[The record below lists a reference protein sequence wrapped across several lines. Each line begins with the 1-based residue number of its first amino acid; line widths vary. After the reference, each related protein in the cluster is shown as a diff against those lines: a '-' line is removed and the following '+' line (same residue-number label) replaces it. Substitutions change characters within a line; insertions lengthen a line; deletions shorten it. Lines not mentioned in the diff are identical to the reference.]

1 MAHGALICHEMTVRL
16 DESHAKKLDSSFS
29 LTLHIYSAPAPAV
42 APAVA
47 PAALRHFPCFCHS
60 PSRIL
65 ALAVGLAFATTLYP
79 CPSSDLVD
87 WWTLVARLML
97 SVSRICRALPAAV
110 WAALAATTTSGHPAV
125 HQSRAQWLSTASQT
139 SGGSS
144 GSGVPN
150 ARWHDR
156 RLSASCRSRTPTHST
171 ARTPRRNAAV
181 CTR

>member
-1 MAHGALICHEMTVRL
+1 MQKSWILFLVLLSISIRHQLRPWLRL
-16 DESHAKKLDSSFS
+16 WLRLHCVIFPAFA
-29 LTLHIYSAPAPAV
+29 TLLPV
-42 APAVA
+42 
-47 PAALRHFPCFCHS
+47 
-60 PSRIL
+60 IL
-65 ALAVGLAFATTLYP
+65 ALAVGLAFATALYP
-79 CPSSDLVD
+79 CPSLDLVD
-87 WWTLVARLML
+87 WWTLVARLLL

-171 ARTPRRNAAV
+171 ARTPRRHAAV